1 MPFKSKLQQL
11 IHIGTRLFNRYPG
24 VIALFGFVSGVAS
37 FVLVDRQARFG
48 EVMSIVMLVSW
59 VWLVMENGLRRLI
72 AHWFGWQLPA
82 GLVRYATQ
90 MVHQESL
97 FFVLP
102 FFFITTT
109 WNSGQ
114 AVFTGLLGLAALVS
128 VIDPLYYKRLAIR
141 RWLYFAFHSV
151 TLFAVLLTALP
162 IIVHLSTPQSYQL
175 ALVTALILAV
185 PSMTGTLKLDGWRRW
200 SALIL
205 LVVALGSAGWLMRL
219 WVPPASLW
227 LVQVAVTTQ
236 FDNAQR
242 EPGESLREISASS
255 LKSQGLYAFT
265 SINVPSGLK
274 ERIYHVWLHNGKEV
288 DRIALDISGIR
299 EEGYRAWSHK
309 RNFPSDATGRWQVQV
324 VTQAGQMIGVLR
336 FHVVP
341 DK

>member
-1 MPFKSKLQQL
+1 MSLKARLLQL
-11 IHIGTRLFNRYPG
+11 IHIATRLFNRYPG
-24 VIALFGFVSGVAS
+24 VVALFGFVSGVAS
-37 FVLVDRQARFG
+37 FMLVDRQARFG

-59 VWLVMENGLRRLI
+59 VWLVMENGLRRVI
-72 AHWFGWQLPA
+72 AHWFGWQLPP

-114 AVFTGLLGLAALVS
+114 AIFTGVLGFAALVS
-128 VIDPLYYKRLAIR
+128 VIDPLYYKRLAAQ
-141 RWLYFAFHSV
+141 RWLYFAFHSL

-162 IIVHLSTPQSYQL
+162 IIVHLSTTQSYL
-175 ALVTALILAV
+175 WALSIALVLAA
-185 PSMTGTLKLDGWRRW
+185 PSMTSTLKLNGWRRW
-200 SALIL
+200 TALL
-205 LVVALGSAGWLMRL
+205 LLMAAFGSAGWLMRL

-227 LVQVAVTTQ
+227 LNQVAVTTQ

-242 EPGESLREISASS
+242 EPGESLHEISASQ

-274 ERIYHVWLHNGKEV
+274 ERIFHVWLHDGREV
-288 DRIALDISGIR
+288 DRIALNISGIR
-299 EEGYRAWSHK
+299 EAGYRAWTHK
-309 RNFPSDATGRWQVQV
+309 RNFPGDAVGRWQVQV
-324 VTQAGQMIGVLR
+324 VTEAGQMIGVLR
-336 FHVVP
+336 FDVTP
-341 DK
+341 